1 MSCKFFILYRD
12 RIAQIRDHCKKGEMI
27 TEFSIEKGLNLLQR
41 YVLEAI
47 LHRV

>member
-1 MSCKFFILYRD
+1 MSWKFFILYRD
-12 RIAQIRDHCKKGEMI
+12 RIAQIRDHCEKSEMI

-41 YVLEAI
+41 YVPEAI